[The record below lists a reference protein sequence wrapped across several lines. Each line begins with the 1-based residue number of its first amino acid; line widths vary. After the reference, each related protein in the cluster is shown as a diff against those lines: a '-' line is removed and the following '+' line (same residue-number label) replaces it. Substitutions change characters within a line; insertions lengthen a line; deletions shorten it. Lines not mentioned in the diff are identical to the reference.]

1 MKLIMVGALCVCSL
15 FGQNAQIS
23 GFVKDSSDAVIP
35 TAKIQL
41 TNQDTANERVTT
53 PDGSGLYVVPAL
65 PPGRYRMTVSA
76 AGFETQSRDDITVET
91 AQNIRLDFAMQVGAS
106 KEVVTVNGNQ
116 INVNQADGTVS
127 TVIDRQFVDN

>member
-1 MKLIMVGALCVCSL
+1 MKLIMLGTLFVCSL

-35 TAKIQL
+35 TAKIKVI
-41 TNQDTANERVTT
+41 NQDTATERATT

-76 AGFETQSRDDITVET
+76 DGFETQSREDITVET
-91 AQNIRLDFAMQVGAS
+91 AQNIRLTS
-106 KEVVTVNGNQ
+106 P
-116 INVNQADGTVS
+116 
-127 TVIDRQFVDN
+127 